1 MQRPACE
8 RSGYG
13 WGGPEGPRRK
23 RKRRRYLGRKARD
36 ARIWSRFQGRA
47 GLGGKDRGDSE
58 QSGRHVAEKKLKV
71 E

>member
-1 MQRPACE
+1 MQRLACE

-13 WGGPEGPRRK
+13 WGGPEGP
-23 RKRRRYLGRKARD
+23 RRRYLGRKARD
-36 ARIWSRFQGRA
+36 ARIWSRFQGRT